1 MITLVIIVI
10 TTMIKKRQHIDLNG
24 RTIIEKLKIIP
35 PLRQNPVFQDEA
47 CFLYFNEGGSHI
59 IAPTEKV
66 TIKEN
71 ESVLLKCGTYFAD
84 LLQNRLSGICEVC
97 VIHFF
102 PDILEKIFKEEIPF
116 FVKQKKSSNY
126 IYIVSQKNVI
136 DHFMES
142 LNFYFDNPE
151 MAKEEILYLKIK
163 ELILLLLH
171 TEAADTIFELYS
183 YLFTPQK
190 ASISA
195 VIESH
200 LYSNL
205 SIDQMAFLACQSLS
219 TFKREFK
226 KHFDDTPANYIRN
239 KRMKKAT
246 DLLVHSSLTV
256 SEISFQIG
264 YEDSSYFSRLFY
276 QKLNI
281 LPSDYRKSNQKK
293 TIHTR

>member
-1 MITLVIIVI
+1 
-10 TTMIKKRQHIDLNG
+10 MIKSRQHIDLNG
-24 RTIIEKLKIIP
+24 RTIIEKLKVLP
-35 PLRQNPVFQDEA
+35 PLRQSPVFQNEA
-47 CFLYFNEGGSHI
+47 CFLYFKEGGSHI
-59 IAPTEKV
+59 TAPTEKV
-66 TIKEN
+66 IIKEN

-84 LLQNRLSGICEVC
+84 LIQNRVSGICEVC

-116 FVKQKKSSNY
+116 FVKQKKSDNY
-126 IYIVSQKNVI
+126 TYSLSQKNVI

-151 MAKEEILYLKIK
+151 MAKEEIIYLKIK

-171 TEAADTIFELYS
+171 TEAADTILELYS

-190 ASISA
+190 AGISE
-195 VIESH
+195 VVESH

-205 SIDQMAFLACQSLS
+205 SLDQLAFLAGQSLS

-226 KHFDDTPANYIRN
+226 KHFNDTPASYIRN
-239 KRMKKAT
+239 KRMKKAA
-246 DLLVHSSLTV
+246 DLLIHSSLTI

-264 YEDSSYFSRLFY
+264 YEDSSYFSRLFH
-276 QKLNI
+276 QKFNV
-281 LPSDYRKSNQKK
+281 LPSDYRKLNQK
-293 TIHTR
+293 

>member
-1 MITLVIIVI
+1 
-10 TTMIKKRQHIDLNG
+10 MIKSRRHIDLNG
-24 RTIIEKLKIIP
+24 RTIIEKLKVLP

-47 CFLYFNEGGSHI
+47 CFLYFSEGGSHI
-59 IAPTEKV
+59 SAPTEKV

-84 LLQNRLSGICEVC
+84 LFQNRSSGICEVC

-102 PDILEKIFKEEIPF
+102 PDVLERVFKEEIPF
-116 FVKQKKSSNY
+116 FVKQKKSGSY
-126 IYIVSQKNVI
+126 TYSVSQKNVI
-136 DHFMES
+136 DHFIES

-171 TEAADTIFELYS
+171 TEAADTILELYS

-190 ASISA
+190 ASISE
-195 VIESH
+195 VIETH

-205 SIDQMAFLACQSLS
+205 SLDQMAFLAGLSLS

-226 KHFDDTPANYIRN
+226 KHFHDTPANYIRN
-239 KRMKKAT
+239 KRMKKAA
-246 DLLVHSSLTV
+246 DLLIRSSLTV
-256 SEISFQIG
+256 SEISFQTG
-264 YEDSSYFSRLFY
+264 YEDPSYFSRLFY
-276 QKLNI
+276 QKFGM
-281 LPSDYRKSNQKK
+281 LPSDYRKSNQK
-293 TIHTR
+293 